1 LLGCPHTWL
10 WDLLVR
16 FVSVTLK
23 QELLTSGISSNTVN
37 KTMLVFA
44 NFSTPKAHHTYTG
57 ELDLYFDT
65 TTDNL
70 LQLKHRTQAFQIE
83 QLN

>member
-1 LLGCPHTWL
+1 
-10 WDLLVR
+10 
-16 FVSVTLK
+16 
-23 QELLTSGISSNTVN
+23 
-37 KTMLVFA
+37 MLVFA